1 MNALYRRM
9 RPTVLHAGPARGP
22 AIPVA
27 ADAASRAGAMNP
39 DPCRHD
45 IAGPRHAL
53 Q

>member
-9 RPTVLHAGPARGP
+9 RPTVLHADPARGL

-27 ADAASRAGAMNP
+27 ADAAPRGGALNP
-39 DPCRHD
+39 HPCRRD
-45 IAGPRHAL
+45 VAGPRQAL